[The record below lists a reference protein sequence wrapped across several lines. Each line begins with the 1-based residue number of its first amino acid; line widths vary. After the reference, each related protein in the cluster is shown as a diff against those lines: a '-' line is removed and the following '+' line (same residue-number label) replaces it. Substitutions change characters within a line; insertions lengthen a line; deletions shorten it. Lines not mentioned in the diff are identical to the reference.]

1 MKSALVVN
9 CRTDEYDVYIG
20 RPGPYGNP
28 FIVGV
33 HGNRSEVVLWHREWI
48 DGVRNGP
55 NGEEPPTREQILSL
69 RGKRLGCWCRGDQQ
83 CHGDYL
89 AILANIR
96 KASLFRCISTK

>member
-1 MKSALVVN
+1 MKSKFVVN
-9 CRTDEYDVYIG
+9 CRTDEYDEYIG
-20 RPGPYGNP
+20 RPSEFGNP
-28 FIVGV
+28 FIIGV

-48 DGVRNGP
+48 DGLRKGP

-69 RGKRLGCWCRGDQQ
+69 RSKRLGCWCSADQQ

-96 KASLFRCISTK
+96 KSGLFRCIQNK